1 MQNIL
6 ILIFLILG
14 TIFIFIASIGLI
26 KMPDVY
32 LRMSAS
38 TIAATFGVSSMLI
51 SVAIYFG
58 TTGMAFHVA
67 GVIVFLILTVP
78 VGAHMIGR
86 ASHINKLPMWDK
98 TFRDDMRGTYNP
110 DNNEFMNPGEPNP
123 ANKKAKK
130 DQTCIE
136 GTDQNETVNT
146 GKI

>member
-1 MQNIL
+1 MKEIL
-6 ILIFLILG
+6 ILVFLILG

-51 SVAIYFG
+51 GVAIYFG
-58 TTGMAFHVA
+58 STGMAFHVA

-98 TFRDDMRGTYNP
+98 TFRDDMKGTYNP
-110 DNNEFMNPGEPNP
+110 EKNEFMNPGEKNP
-123 ANKKAKK
+123 ANADQKKNQRQVDSADK
-130 DQTCIE
+130 
-136 GTDQNETVNT
+136 N
-146 GKI
+146 

>member
-1 MQNIL
+1 MQDIL
-6 ILIFLILG
+6 VIIFLMVG

-51 SVAIYFG
+51 GVAIHFG

-86 ASHINKLPMWDK
+86 ASHINKLPMWHK
-98 TFRDDMRGTYNP
+98 TFRDDMKGTYYQEK
-110 DNNEFMNPGEPNP
+110 NEFMNPGEKIPDNPNQL
-123 ANKKAKK
+123 KKETNIDNA
-130 DQTCIE
+130 
-136 GTDQNETVNT
+136 DQN
-146 GKI
+146 

>member
-1 MQNIL
+1 MKEIL
-6 ILIFLILG
+6 ILIFLVLG

-51 SVAIYFG
+51 GVAIYFG

-98 TFRDDMRGTYNP
+98 TFRDDMKGTYNP
-110 DNNEFMNPGEPNP
+110 ENNEFMNPGEKNP
-123 ANKKAKK
+123 ANAGHQTKKTDK
-130 DQTCIE
+130 D
-136 GTDQNETVNT
+136 GTDQN
-146 GKI
+146 